1 MMMRDVLAKD
11 FCKPGMPGM
20 PNASHAADKAVSQV
34 WVPILES
41 VYFGTAA
48 ASLSPD
54 NAGGERGE
62 EVT

>member
-1 MMMRDVLAKD
+1 MMRDVLAKD

-20 PNASHAADKAVSQV
+20 TNASHAADKAVSQV
-34 WVPILES
+34 WVPVLES

-54 NAGGERGE
+54 NVGGGGGEK
-62 EVT
+62 VT